1 MTTQQIKLIE
11 RQIKSYLTI
20 GKPSSKGFIYTRELI
35 EDVLKQQQSLIND
48 KSLFVTLGYT
58 GDNIIDSDFDKVE
71 GFVTKAEITEDNKVT
86 YTIQFLEKVAN
97 LYLSI
102 HVPMLVE
109 IPIKAKIDTKN
120 NTITE
125 IEATNYIDMVFKNPK
140 ETFDKFSKAIE
151 QMKILVDSIKGE
163 ANEIK

>member
-1 MTTQQIKLIE
+1 MTTQKIKFIE
-11 RQIKSYLTI
+11 RQVKSYLTI
-20 GKPSSKGFIYTRELI
+20 GQPSSKGFVYTRELI
-35 EDVLKQQQSLIND
+35 EDVLKQQQPLIEN
-48 KSLFVTLGYT
+48 KTLFVTLGYT
-58 GDNIIDSDFDKVE
+58 GEAITDTDLEKIE

-102 HVPMLVE
+102 HIPMSVE

-125 IEATNYIDMVFKNPK
+125 IEIVNYVDMIFDNP
-140 ETFDKFSKAIE
+140 E
-151 QMKILVDSIKGE
+151 QTIKDINNMVDSIKE
-163 ANEIK
+163 VIAKIEVK